1 MDSASPIATTTIP
14 LSAVAQSTEAESGS
28 ATTAEETMAVVTHN
42 NNGHIVENQTSNTIL
57 KNGSGD
63 KEEYLQNPNSP
74 KNSLLKEESKQ
85 SCKDGERVVD
95 DDDTNE
101 LDDLDDDEIDE
112 DLLSLDSY
120 YSDMYSTHTS
130 SSYSPSISDGT
141 LTPNSLHHHQHLT
154 LPSHLAFGSSGY
166 DDETL
171 LQTHQHL
178 HRLKANGAVDGTEY
192 DDEDENN
199 ERTAKNDTNPDAGE
213 NTENNDCTATAT
225 NVAEGEGGQQQQQQ
239 QHHQRQHHHHHHH
252 PGQHLKRNGRHHR
265 YAEHALRIPSKLRK
279 VERDSAMGTGSA
291 TNALKFNKLTGDG
304 VKSANNIASAGAD
317 GSYQC
322 QFCDKS
328 FPRLGYLKKHEQSH
342 AEHLPFK
349 CDYCAR
355 LFKHKRSRDRHTKLH
370 TGDRRYRCPH
380 CEAAFSRSDHLKIHM
395 KTHDNQKPFQ
405 CTICNRGYNTA
416 AALTSHMQNHKK
428 QAALL
433 AAGGNPQALNYSPRS
448 TGSASSNSSLQ
459 KRRYALSLGSEHSPS
474 RLEFNKRGRSSSSNL
489 LKCTFCSKSD
499 FTTVEQL
506 NSHLQAQHEK
516 ELAHSMTPPT
526 PTNVPSTDA
535 PNFQMTCEYCTMKFA
550 NIAAMFQH
558 MRSAHVDR
566 LTSPN
571 SYFEHFNR
579 LAACGTFSPRLLTG
593 QPLRSTAS
601 ADENSIKEESTL
613 ASPKSLDASVR
624 QSEDEPTDLSQNN
637 RRSITPS
644 RTPQKSPQDTAMAD
658 KPGVFLCNQCNAGL
672 PDFESFRNHLKSHIA
687 QGLNMVCHHCG
698 LMLREQSEYERHIIS
713 HFLITNSE
721 YNCSTSCQKSFGKP
735 EELQKHLM
743 EQHATTMY
751 KCGLCSEMFE
761 TKVAIQVHFACTHSA
776 ETKLFRCSACM
787 DVFRAES
794 DFNVHVKTRHQ
805 TVNNN
810 TSPVNSLQCMFCRTV
825 CSSDLEMQFH
835 LAAHARQF
843 RCPSCPETFHVE
855 FLLDRHMQ
863 THHAGIERPAP
874 VQKEAFNEHSPP
886 MSNNAIGPMNSL
898 YVNAL
903 FGKGPLMPLNAQ
915 NNNNS
920 ILDYNMAFA
929 SHLNKGLFPN
939 AAANKFY
946 NPLQID
952 TNAMKHSALMY
963 GLSQRYFDTNRTV
976 MEMYQQQQQQQQHHH
991 QDNTKSSNNYFIS
1004 PKQPTAT
1011 PHLPQESHVRSE
1023 VTTSPSTGFSCGIC
1037 ERNDF
1042 RTESEVHSHRKIVHN
1057 LKTGVS
1063 LKCAYCSGNFKS
1075 RSELEHHM
1083 KTCHNSTGKHKCLIC
1098 DEIFPSPAIL
1108 AEHKL
1113 QHSKVGQS
1121 GRCSHCSKPLA
1132 DVSAFKTHLSEHNTE
1147 GQMPVQCIC
1156 CRQSLHSEFEISL
1169 HAKFHVKTSSVT
1181 ENVCALCLE
1190 PISSSPSEAK
1200 VCEKC
1205 CRKHNLNNKF
1215 KQQREHYDRPNAD
1228 QRQYIAN
1235 RCNLCKMVL
1244 PHPQKLQE
1252 HLVEH
1257 TFVGCEDR
1265 GFNCY
1270 ICSSVFTAPG
1280 GLLNHMLEHGINSKP
1295 YDCNL
1300 CPEKFY
1306 FRAELDHHLIDHDLR
1321 ESSSLKNES
1330 DPHTPKAEHQVTVD
1344 ETNSADGMR
1353 LSEQPHLLNEVKQE
1367 IVEGDNH
1374 NHPEDDEYIEVEKL
1388 HDNNNQVSSN
1398 AEVKDKAKESTET
1411 TRTEKGI

>member
-1 MDSASPIATTTIP
+1 MMALKMLYRGPSSRLENLIEKIQATK
-14 LSAVAQSTEAESGS
+14 E
-28 ATTAEETMAVVTHN
+28 
-42 NNGHIVENQTSNTIL
+42 IVNA
-57 KNGSGD
+57 
-63 KEEYLQNPNSP
+63 
-74 KNSLLKEESKQ
+74 
-85 SCKDGERVVD
+85 
-95 DDDTNE
+95 
-101 LDDLDDDEIDE
+101 
-112 DLLSLDSY
+112 
-120 YSDMYSTHTS
+120 DMYSTHTS

-141 LTPNSLHHHQHLT
+141 ITPNSLHHHH
-154 LPSHLAFGSSGY
+154 HH
-166 DDETL
+166 
-171 LQTHQHL
+171 HQHL
-178 HRLKANGAVDGTEY
+178 VVPPHLPPFPNSAAYEEDTASLALQTQRLQRQKTNGTLDGADYEDNANDN
-192 DDEDENN
+192 DN
-199 ERTAKNDTNPDAGE
+199 ERIHKNDTKLCED
-213 NTENNDCTATAT
+213 NNDTIVADNKTTA
-225 NVAEGEGGQQQQQQ
+225 NIHESGDEHHLHHH
-239 QHHQRQHHHHHHH
+239 QHHQ
-252 PGQHLKRNGRHHR
+252 LKRHGRHHR

-279 VERDSAMGTGSA
+279 IDRDSTVGNGANSVGVTTTTTTAAGA
-291 TNALKFNKLTGDG
+291 APGVGGGGGVTTNAVKFDKLTGDG
-304 VKSANNIASAGAD
+304 IKSGNNAASAD

-349 CDYCAR
+349 CEYCAR

-448 TGSASSNSSLQ
+448 TGSASSNGSLQ
-459 KRRYALSLGSEHSPS
+459 KRRYGLAGAAEQSPN
-474 RLEFNKRGRSSSSNL
+474 RLDYPKRGRSSSSNM

-499 FTTVEQL
+499 FTAVEQL
-506 NSHLQAQHEK
+506 NNHLQTQHEK
-516 ELAHSMTPPT
+516 ELAHSMTPPS
-526 PTNVPSTDA
+526 TNNSQPAENHT
-535 PNFQMTCEYCTMKFA
+535 FQLSCEYCTMKFP

-558 MRSAHVDR
+558 MRSAHLDR

-579 LAACGTFSPRLLTG
+579 LAASGTFSPRLLTG
-593 QPLRSTAS
+593 PPLRSAAS
-601 ADENSIKEESTL
+601 AEENIIKEEQNLS
-613 ASPKSLDASVR
+613 SPKSVEAITR

-637 RRSITPS
+637 RRSMTPTN
-644 RTPQKSPQDTAMAD
+644 TPQNSPQESFPAAE
-658 KPGVFLCNQCNAGL
+658 KPGLFFCNQCNAGL
-672 PDFESFRNHLKSHIA
+672 PDFESFRNHLKTHIA
-687 QGLNMVCHHCG
+687 QGLNLVCHHCG
-698 LMLREQSEYERHIIS
+698 LLLREHAEYERHVIS

-721 YNCSTSCQKSFGKP
+721 YNCSGNCQKNFGKP
-735 EELQKHLM
+735 EELQKHLLDH
-743 EQHATTMY
+743 HAITMF

-761 TKVAIQVHFACTHSA
+761 SKVAIQVHFACTHSA
-776 ETKLFRCSACM
+776 ETKILRCSACM
-787 DVFRAES
+787 DVFRTES
-794 DFNVHVKTRHQ
+794 DFNIHVKTRHQ
-805 TVNNN
+805 AVNN
-810 TSPVNSLQCMFCRTV
+810 TPAPVNSLQCMFCRTV

-863 THHAGIERPAP
+863 THHGGLERPPPPAP
-874 VQKEAFNEHSPP
+874 PQTVAEEHTSPVP
-886 MSNNAIGPMNSL
+886 NPNAISPMNSL

-903 FGKGPLMPLNAQ
+903 FGKSPLMPLAPQ

-939 AAANKFY
+939 TTPNKFY

-976 MEMYQQQQQQQQHHH
+976 MEMYQQQQQQQQHH
-991 QDNTKSSNNYFIS
+991 QENNKTTGNYFIS
-1004 PKQPTAT
+1004 PKQPTTGAHDSIHRT
-1011 PHLPQESHVRSE
+1011 ELPA
-1023 VTTSPSTGFSCGIC
+1023 SPINNTGFSCGIC

-1121 GRCSHCSKPLA
+1121 GRCSHCSKALA
-1132 DVSAFKTHLSEHNTE
+1132 DVSAYKAHLSEHNTE

-1156 CRQSLHSEFEISL
+1156 CRQSLHSEFEIGL
-1169 HAKFHVKTSSVT
+1169 HAKFHVKNSTVQ

-1190 PISSSPSEAK
+1190 PITNSPTEAK

-1205 CRKHNLNNKF
+1205 CRKHNLNAKF
-1215 KQQREHYDRPNAD
+1215 KQREHFERPAEL
-1228 QRQYIAN
+1228 RQFIEN
-1235 RCNLCKMVL
+1235 RCNLCKMIL
-1244 PHPQKLQE
+1244 PHAQKLQE

-1257 TFVGCEDR
+1257 TFAGCEDR

-1270 ICSSVFTAPG
+1270 ICSAVFTAPS

-1300 CPEKFY
+1300 CPEKYY
-1306 FRAELDHHLIDHDLR
+1306 FRAELDHHQIDHDLR
-1321 ESSSLKNES
+1321 KSPAAVKNEQ
-1330 DPHTPKAEHQVTVD
+1330 EQL
-1344 ETNSADGMR
+1344 TNKEVALNSMK
-1353 LSEQPHLLNEVKQE
+1353 SEKSVERLNEVKQE
-1367 IVEGDNH
+1367 VIETDVNSNVADE
-1374 NHPEDDEYIEVEKL
+1374 DEYIEVEKVNE
-1388 HDNNNQVSSN
+1388 NNNNNNHQLDDKVSN
-1398 AEVKDKAKESTET
+1398 KTEDAI
-1411 TRTEKGI
+1411 EKKSSEHVRDENT

>member
-1 MDSASPIATTTIP
+1 MIALKMLYRGPSSRLENLIEKI
-14 LSAVAQSTEAESGS
+14 Q
-28 ATTAEETMAVVTHN
+28 ATKEIITA
-42 NNGHIVENQTSNTIL
+42 
-57 KNGSGD
+57 
-63 KEEYLQNPNSP
+63 
-74 KNSLLKEESKQ
+74 
-85 SCKDGERVVD
+85 
-95 DDDTNE
+95 
-101 LDDLDDDEIDE
+101 
-112 DLLSLDSY
+112 
-120 YSDMYSTHTS
+120 DMYSTHTS

-154 LPSHLAFGSSGY
+154 MPSHLAFGSNAY
-166 DDETL
+166 EDEAL
-171 LQTHQHL
+171 LQTHQRL
-178 HRLKANGAVDGTEY
+178 HRQKPNGAIDGADY
-192 DDEDENN
+192 DDEDDNS
-199 ERTAKNDTNPDAGE
+199 ERANKNDTNPCATE
-213 NTENNDCTATAT
+213 NTDDNERTK
-225 NVAEGEGGQQQQQQ
+225 VAVGEGSTLQQP
-239 QHHQRQHHHHHHH
+239 HHNQRQHHHHT
-252 PGQHLKRNGRHHR
+252 GQHLKRNGRHHR

-279 VERDSAMGTGSA
+279 IERDSVMGNGSGA
-291 TNALKFNKLTGDG
+291 NALKFDKMTDDG
-304 VKSANNIASAGAD
+304 TKSGNNAASAGAD

-433 AAGGNPQALNYSPRS
+433 AAGGNPQAINYSPRS
-448 TGSASSNSSLQ
+448 TGSASSNGSLQ
-459 KRRYALSLGSEHSPS
+459 KRRYALAVGGDNSPS
-474 RLEFNKRGRSSSSNL
+474 RMEFNKRGRSSSSSNL

-499 FTTVEQL
+499 FTNVEQL
-506 NSHLQAQHEK
+506 NTHLQAQHEK
-516 ELAHSMTPPT
+516 ELAHSMTPPALA
-526 PTNVPSTDA
+526 NA
-535 PNFQMTCEYCTMKFA
+535 PASDPGNFQMACEYCTMKFS
-550 NIAAMFQH
+550 NIATMFQH

-579 LAACGTFSPRLLTG
+579 LAASGTFSPRLLTG
-593 QPLRSTAS
+593 QPLRSSTS
-601 ADENSIKEESTL
+601 LDENCIKEEQSLT
-613 ASPKSLDASVR
+613 SPKSLDNSAR

-644 RTPQKSPQDTAMAD
+644 STPQKSPHDAATNE

-687 QGLNMVCHHCG
+687 QGLNLVCHHCG
-698 LMLREQSEYERHIIS
+698 LMLREQAEYERHIIS

-721 YNCSTSCQKSFGKP
+721 YNCSTNCQKSFGKS

-743 EQHATTMY
+743 EHHAITMF

-776 ETKLFRCSACM
+776 ETKLYRCSACM
-787 DVFRAES
+787 DVFRSEN
-794 DFNVHVKTRHQ
+794 DFNVHVKSRHQ
-805 TVNNN
+805 AVNNN
-810 TSPVNSLQCMFCRTV
+810 PAPVNSLQCMFCRTV

-863 THHAGIERPAP
+863 THHAGLERTSST
-874 VQKEAFNEHSPP
+874 QKEAFDEPSSPGAA
-886 MSNNAIGPMNSL
+886 NNTITPMNSL

-903 FGKGPLMPLNAQ
+903 FGKAPLMPLAAQ
-915 NNNNS
+915 NNNSS

-929 SHLNKGLFPN
+929 SHLNKNLFPN
-939 AAANKFY
+939 TAANKFY

-952 TNAMKHSALMY
+952 TTAMKHSALMY

-976 MEMYQQQQQQQQHHH
+976 MEMYQQQQHHH
-991 QDNTKSSNNYFIS
+991 QENTKTGGNYFIS
-1004 PKQPTAT
+1004 PKQPATT
-1011 PHLPQESHVRSE
+1011 PHLSGDSLARNE
-1023 VTTSPSTGFSCGIC
+1023 VTTSPTTGFSCGIC

-1156 CRQSLHSEFEISL
+1156 CRQSLHSEFEIGL
-1169 HAKFHVKTSSVT
+1169 HAKFHVKTSSVS

-1190 PISSSPSEAK
+1190 PINNSPSEAK

-1215 KQQREHYDRPNAD
+1215 KQQRDHYERANPEH
-1228 QRQYIAN
+1228 RQYIAN

-1257 TFVGCEDR
+1257 TFAGCEDR

-1270 ICSSVFTAPG
+1270 ICSSVFTAPA
-1280 GLLNHMLEHGINSKP
+1280 GLLNHMLEHGVNSKP

-1321 ESSSLKNES
+1321 EISPMKNES
-1330 DPHTPKAEHQVTVD
+1330 EQSPTKDDNSMGRID
-1344 ETNSADGMR
+1344 ETKNSDTPR
-1353 LSEQPHLLNEVKQE
+1353 QSEKQNLLNEVKQE
-1367 IVEGDNH
+1367 IVESDH
-1374 NHPEDDEYIEVEKL
+1374 HAQQDDDEYIEVEKL
-1388 HDNNNQVSSN
+1388 HDNNNQMPSK
-1398 AEVKDKAKESTET
+1398 ADEKDKENHSISD
-1411 TRTEKGI
+1411 GDNGH

>member
-1 MDSASPIATTTIP
+1 MMALKMLYRGPSSRLENLIEKIQATK
-14 LSAVAQSTEAESGS
+14 E
-28 ATTAEETMAVVTHN
+28 
-42 NNGHIVENQTSNTIL
+42 IVNA
-57 KNGSGD
+57 
-63 KEEYLQNPNSP
+63 
-74 KNSLLKEESKQ
+74 
-85 SCKDGERVVD
+85 
-95 DDDTNE
+95 
-101 LDDLDDDEIDE
+101 
-112 DLLSLDSY
+112 
-120 YSDMYSTHTS
+120 DMYSTHTS

-141 LTPNSLHHHQHLT
+141 LTPNSLHHHQHLPV
-154 LPSHLAFGSSGY
+154 PSHLAFAASSY
-166 DDETL
+166 DDEAL
-171 LQTHQHL
+171 LQSQQCLSKPKTNGTTDAADYDGEENCE
-178 HRLKANGAVDGTEY
+178 KAN
-192 DDEDENN
+192 
-199 ERTAKNDTNPDAGE
+199 KNDTNPNA
-213 NTENNDCTATAT
+213 TEDGVDNGST
-225 NVAEGEGGQQQQQQ
+225 NVAEGGDGRDQQAQQS
-239 QHHQRQHHHHHHH
+239 HQRQHHHHHHHH

-279 VERDSAMGTGSA
+279 IERDSAAVGNGSGT
-291 TNALKFNKLTGDG
+291 TALKFDKLTGDG
-304 VKSANNIASAGAD
+304 IKSSSTGAD

-448 TGSASSNSSLQ
+448 TGSASSNGSLQ
-459 KRRYALSLGSEHSPS
+459 KRRYALAVGGDHSPS
-474 RLEFNKRGRSSSSNL
+474 RLEFSKRGRSSSSNV

-499 FTTVEQL
+499 FSTVEQL
-506 NSHLQAQHEK
+506 NSHLQSQHEK
-516 ELAHSMTPPT
+516 ELVHSMTPPSN
-526 PTNVPSTDA
+526 PVATDA
-535 PNFQMTCEYCTMKFA
+535 ANFQMACEYCTMKFS

-579 LAACGTFSPRLLTG
+579 LAASGTFSPRLLTG
-593 QPLRSTAS
+593 QPLRSSAS
-601 ADENSIKEESTL
+601 GDDNSIKEEQHLT
-613 ASPKSLDASVR
+613 SPKSVDASAR
-624 QSEDEPTDLSQNN
+624 HSEDEPTDLSQNN
-637 RRSITPS
+637 RRSITPAT
-644 RTPQKSPQDTAMAD
+644 TPQKSPHETTPAE

-687 QGLNMVCHHCG
+687 QGLNLVCHHCG
-698 LMLREQSEYERHIIS
+698 LMLREQSEYERHVIS

-721 YNCSTSCQKSFGKP
+721 YNCTSSCQKSFGKP
-735 EELQKHLM
+735 EELQKHLID
-743 EQHATTMY
+743 QHTVTMY

-787 DVFRAES
+787 DVFRTEN
-794 DFNVHVKTRHQ
+794 DFNIHVKSRHQ
-805 TVNNN
+805 AVNNN
-810 TSPVNSLQCMFCRTV
+810 PPPVNSLQCMFCRTV

-863 THHAGIERPAP
+863 THHGGMERPPTAP
-874 VQKEAFNEHSPP
+874 KDTFEEHSPP
-886 MSNNAIGPMNSL
+886 VANNAISPMNSL

-903 FGKGPLMPLNAQ
+903 FGKGPLMPLAAQ

-976 MEMYQQQQQQQQHHH
+976 MEMYQQQQQQQHHL
-991 QDNTKSSNNYFIS
+991 QENTKAGGNYFVS
-1004 PKQPTAT
+1004 PKQPANT
-1011 PHLPQESHVRSE
+1011 PHISASDSHVRNELTS
-1023 VTTSPSTGFSCGIC
+1023 SPSTGFSCGIC

-1121 GRCSHCSKPLA
+1121 GRCSHCSKPLP
-1132 DVSAFKTHLSEHNTE
+1132 DVSAFKAHLADHNAE

-1156 CRQSLHSEFEISL
+1156 CRQTLHSEFEIGL
-1169 HAKFHVKTSSVT
+1169 HAKFHVKASNVS

-1205 CRKHNLNNKF
+1205 CRKHNLSNKF
-1215 KQQREHYDRPNAD
+1215 KQQREQYEQRSNSDA
-1228 QRQYIAN
+1228 RQYVAN
-1235 RCNLCKMVL
+1235 RCNLCKMIL
-1244 PHPQKLQE
+1244 PHAQKLQE

-1257 TFVGCEDR
+1257 TFAGCEDR

-1280 GLLNHMLEHGINSKP
+1280 GLLSHMLDHGTNSKP

-1306 FRAELDHHLIDHDLR
+1306 FRAELDHHLIDHDIR
-1321 ESSSLKNES
+1321 EMAPLKNECDS
-1330 DPHTPKAEHQVTVD
+1330 VAPQREHGAAP
-1344 ETNSADGMR
+1344 ETTAPEPTRPENV
-1353 LSEQPHLLNEVKQE
+1353 QLLNEVKQE
-1367 IVEGDNH
+1367 IIESDQH
-1374 NHPEDDEYIEVEKL
+1374 NQAEDDEYIEVEKL
-1388 HDNNNQVSSN
+1388 HDNNNQVS
-1398 AEVKDKAKESTET
+1398 AKERDEDDVNKCSET
-1411 TRTEKGI
+1411 SQENTDS